1 MMKHAAIHGLRR
13 RDAGVTLVE
22 LIAFIVIVAIVAV
35 ALVQAFSGTM
45 RGSHFGKEMTQATQ
59 LAQQRMEVILG
70 QRKTLGYSSFI
81 VGDYDPCQP
90 PPALVP
96 PWSTS
101 EACATTTYGAGIFDV
116 QSTLSAADAC
126 GTGCTEV
133 TVTVASPFGA
143 VTGACA
149 GSDVLACLS
158 AEVWNY

>member
-35 ALVQAFSGTM
+35 AMVQAFSGTM

-70 QRKTLGYSSFI
+70 QRKTLGYTVFI
-81 VGDYDPCQP
+81 ASADYDPCQSGVWTGQ
-90 PPALVP
+90 LC
-96 PWSTS
+96 STS
-101 EACATTTYGAGIFDV
+101 SYAAGNFLV
-116 QSTLSAADAC
+116 ASTLSAADAC

-133 TVTVASPFGA
+133 TVTV
-143 VTGACA
+143 TGPY
-149 GSDVLACLS
+149 GDVLAIL
-158 AEVWNY
+158 ADHVWNY